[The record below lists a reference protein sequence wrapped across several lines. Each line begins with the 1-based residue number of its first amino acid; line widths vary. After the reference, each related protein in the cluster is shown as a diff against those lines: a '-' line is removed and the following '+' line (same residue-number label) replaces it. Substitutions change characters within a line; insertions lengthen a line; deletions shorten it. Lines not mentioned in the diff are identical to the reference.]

1 MLNRD
6 GIWSKAVE
14 KLTAEHLIED
24 YSPREREILARVEEV
39 LPTLAARAGAM
50 DRDGYLDVENVKLL
64 SEAGL
69 LGLVVPERYGGLGGG
84 LREWVGACFAIGTV
98 CPSTAL
104 AYFFHLTSASRGNLS
119 LRAIEADL
127 YNAREAPVVRAFA
140 EKVLHTMGRDRQWLA
155 NFASE
160 SVKSEAA
167 AITITTKA
175 TRVEGGWELNGTKS
189 FGCATG
195 IADKY
200 LVAASLDGIDDAS
213 GLCTFMVNRGA
224 AGTRG
229 RIKWNALGMRGT
241 ATEGLVLERVF
252 VAEEDALAIPGSFVK
267 MCSQSRTG
275 FVGNQVAASSIYLG
289 AAFAI
294 YHTALRSMRE
304 RKFEDTGRPLGTGP
318 YQQQLIGDMYADLN
332 TAILWARRMIEIE
345 TAEPPILP
353 EEEVMPF
360 WRTCKGQVAEYS
372 FKVTQHALK
381 LAGTAGTLFDTPFSR
396 ALRDV
401 AMGLVQ
407 AFPAERGRLEAAQM
421 LVEGTSQTAFA
432 PLKQ

>member
-1 MLNRD
+1 MER
-6 GIWSKAVE
+6 
-14 KLTAEHLIED
+14 LTAEHLIED
-24 YSPREREILARVEEV
+24 CSPRERAILERVEAV
-39 LPTLAARAGAM
+39 LPALAERSGDM
-50 DRDGYLDVENVKLL
+50 DRDGFLATENVQLL

-69 LGLVVPERYGGLGGG
+69 LGLVVPEAYGGLGGG
-84 LREWVGACFAIGTV
+84 LREWAGASFAIGTV

-104 AYFFHLTSASRGNLS
+104 AYFFHLTSASRGTLS
-119 LRAIEADL
+119 LKALDAGL
-127 YNAREAPVVRAFA
+127 YDAGEAPLVRAFA
-140 EKVLHTMGRDRQWLA
+140 EKVLHTMGREGQWLA

-175 TRVEGGWELNGTKS
+175 SRVARGWELNGVKS

-213 GLCTFMVNRGA
+213 GLCTFMVDRGA
-224 AGTRG
+224 PGTRG
-229 RIKWNALGMRGT
+229 RIEWNALGMRGT
-241 ATEGLVLERVF
+241 ATEGLVLEKVF
-252 VAEEDALAIPGSFVK
+252 VADDDALALPGSFVK

-275 FVGNQVAASSIYLG
+275 FVGNQVAASCIYLG
-289 AAFAI
+289 GAFAV
-294 YHTALRSMRE
+294 YQTALRNMRE
-304 RKFEDTGRPLGTGP
+304 RKFQDTGRPLGTGP
-318 YQQQLIGDMYADLN
+318 YQRQLIGDMYADLH
-332 TAILWARRMIEIE
+332 TAILWARRMIDIE
-345 TAEPPILP
+345 TAEPPIVP
-353 EEEVMPF
+353 QEEVMPF

-381 LAGTAGTLFDTPFSR
+381 LAGTAGTLFTTPFSR

-407 AFPAERGRLEAAQM
+407 AFPAERGRLETAEL
-421 LVEGTSQTAFA
+421 LVEGTAQTAFDA
-432 PLKQ
+432 LRR